1 MNMEKTING
10 NRMELALEGK
20 IDAVTA
26 PKFEAE
32 VSEQLDGIT
41 ELDIDLRDVEY
52 ISSAG
57 LRALLYLQQ
66 MLDEVDGTLTVRNVP
81 EVVMS
86 VFEVTGF
93 DDIVKVV

>member
-1 MNMEKTING
+1 MNIKQTVSG
-10 NRMELALEGK
+10 SRMELALEGK
-20 IDAVTA
+20 LDAVTA

-32 VSEQLDGIT
+32 ITEHLDKNT
-41 ELDIDLRDVEY
+41 ELDIDLSAVEY

-66 MLDEVDGTLTVRNVP
+66 TLEEKNGTLTVRNVP
-81 EVVMS
+81 EVIMH

-93 DDIVKVV
+93 SNIISIV

>member
-1 MNMEKTING
+1 MNIKRTVSG
-10 NRMELALEGK
+10 SRMELALEGK
-20 IDAVTA
+20 LDAVTA

-32 VSEQLDGIT
+32 IIEHLDKNT
-41 ELDIDLRDVEY
+41 ELDIDLSAVEY

-66 MLDEVDGTLTVRNVP
+66 TLEEKNGTLTVRNVP
-81 EVVMS
+81 EVIMH

-93 DDIVKVV
+93 SNIISIV

>member
-1 MNMEKTING
+1 MNIKRTVSG
-10 NRMELALEGK
+10 SRMELALEGK
-20 IDAVTA
+20 LDAVTA

-32 VSEQLDGIT
+32 ITEQLDKNT
-41 ELDIDLRDVEY
+41 ELDIDLSAVEY

-66 MLDEVDGTLTVRNVP
+66 TLEEKNGTLTVRNVP
-81 EVVMS
+81 EVIMH

-93 DDIVKVV
+93 SNIISIV